1 MLDNSLF
8 VEKGNYENR
17 KDLLIHYLK
26 VLNGQNKPM
35 TFSDL
40 VLENMPSGGMTEFES
55 AMLELETKKWIIKTE
70 EDGPP
75 SISFP
80 FFRTIDRRYSISID
94 GVEYLASLGIIEDK
108 HKSPKDTVRHAI
120 NNYGNMVYGDNP
132 QGVNQGIGTENH
144 LSRTNSTI
152 IEPANANASQD
163 DTISINSKLNIWKKL
178 YNWTDHK
185 LISMIVFAMIGFL
198 ISRLFTWLGWF

>member
-1 MLDNSLF
+1 MLENKLF
-8 VEKGNYENR
+8 IENGTYDNR

-40 VLENMPSGGMTEFES
+40 VLKNMPSGGMAEFES

-75 SISFP
+75 SIALP
-80 FFRTIDRRYSISID
+80 FLRTVDRRFSISMD
-94 GVEYLASLGIIEDK
+94 GVEYLASIGIIEDK
-108 HKSPKDTVRHAI
+108 HKSQKDTARHSI

-132 QGVNQGIGTENH
+132 QGVNQLFDSISDEIPKDD
-144 LSRTNSTI
+144 LS
-152 IEPANANASQD
+152 
-163 DTISINSKLNIWKKL
+163 SKLKLNFWKKI
-178 YNWTDHK
+178 YKWTDHK
-185 LISMIVFAMIGFL
+185 LISMIVFAIIGFI
-198 ISRLFTWLGWF
+198 ISRLFIWLDWF